1 MPLVLAEAYLNLTV
15 LVFAVGPWAWP
26 VREPLALYCFLAACH
41 VGLGLG
47 YFIGVSTEPRPH
59 ARVYSGVH
67 SSSLR
72 ITRISIFLAAIKAI
86 PSYLRQTGI
95 ASFSVQGVLQGLLA
109 GIINPGQQ
117 YASKL
122 AYYAETQ
129 TSIPWILFSAIT
141 APLAWLMV
149 PLSMVHWDSLTGAQ
163 KIMCIGA
170 LVLDIIGWIS
180 VGTNKGILDSALL
193 IVIGL
198 AIRQLTRPH
207 RRAPRRSVRVLAVL
221 LMTIP
226 LVYLVITVQSR
237 LGGVS
242 TYGWS
247 SGVGVDWDRP
257 LIAITPRPLK
267 NALIVISSYMTQGYY
282 GLSLAMCEPF
292 SSTFGIGNSLFLTSL
307 FERLFGVTDIVGLTY
322 PGKIEY
328 MGWDRLVNW
337 HSFYTW
343 IASDVSFYGVPFV
356 MILVGWM
363 LAVSWIG
370 ASCCGDPYSTG
381 MFTLMVMLV
390 VYIPANNQVFAF
402 YHTWCAFWGLFCVW
416 ALKRFSLRIRHA
428 RCCGRPYY
436 ADSDAAAG
444 RVKEGYR

>member
-15 LVFAVGPWAWP
+15 LVFAAGPWAWP

-47 YFIGVSTEPRPH
+47 YFIGVNTEARPH

-86 PSYLRQTGI
+86 PSYLRQTGVT
-95 ASFSVQGVLQGLLA
+95 SFSAQGVLQGLLA

-129 TSIPWILFSAIT
+129 TNIPWVLFSAIT

-149 PLSMVHWDSLTGAQ
+149 PLSIVQWDNLTGAQ
-163 KIMCIGA
+163 RIMCVGA
-170 LVLDIIGWIS
+170 LVLDVIGWIS

-207 RRAPRRSVRVLAVL
+207 RKGPRLSVRVLAVL

-226 LVYLVITVQSR
+226 RISRYYGSVTVGRSQHLWLVVRGWSR
-237 LGGVS
+237 LGS
-242 TYGWS
+242 T
-247 SGVGVDWDRP
+247 
-257 LIAITPRPLK
+257 
-267 NALIVISSYMTQGYY
+267 
-282 GLSLAMCEPF
+282 
-292 SSTFGIGNSLFLTSL
+292 
-307 FERLFGVTDIVGLTY
+307 TD
-322 PGKIEY
+322 
-328 MGWDRLVNW
+328 
-337 HSFYTW
+337 
-343 IASDVSFYGVPFV
+343 
-356 MILVGWM
+356 
-363 LAVSWIG
+363 
-370 ASCCGDPYSTG
+370 GDHPQATEE
-381 MFTLMVMLV
+381 
-390 VYIPANNQVFAF
+390 
-402 YHTWCAFWGLFCVW
+402 C
-416 ALKRFSLRIRHA
+416 
-428 RCCGRPYY
+428 
-436 ADSDAAAG
+436 ADSD
-444 RVKEGYR
+444 